1 LFLEL
6 VISGRPVQVLILH
19 RQPHNAYAYPV
30 KRRLI
35 ALLAAL
41 TFSFSFVP
49 SSFAADVDEQKV
61 LEMKQRGDGGWI
73 GMTFENPIKEYLPS
87 HIYVDNLKRSIDNNN
102 EGLETV
108 ICTSAKDPVC
118 LKDGYA
124 FYYRAVLPPCESE
137 EQLDCIQSITAK
149 LPDGKSSEG
158 TVVRKWNTALTYSGD
173 VNLRIPDGGA
183 QSTWKIPGS
192 NPGGSEE
199 YALTAVLDGRQVLD
213 LNSNVGNIP
222 YSNLQVNLK
231 PIREVTGM
239 YQEPTSSVGAVGL
252 GKGFFTNTVPSE
264 KGCVIAE
271 RNRCA
276 LAASFNLDTQFSIK
290 LRLSRNP
297 NQWMHGRLSDPSVMV
312 NPISNGAQLL
322 TVTANPI
329 EVPTVAGWVRW
340 NDLPAAIKSKYPQGA
355 GGTGADNS
363 DFTTTDLANR
373 ILRVG
378 MRAAGKEALD
388 DFKLWNPLLEDKP
401 LAMRT
406 MWSLRSITN
415 SDPAIRACDGRGLS
429 GLVTTNAAVYSDGP
443 PSFDKESQSLNY
455 TVGAPHYDTSNK
467 VFSGSY
473 SLIMNSEVARC
484 IYGFSNA
491 PISAKIEVAAE
502 DGSSS
507 VAVTTLNQ
515 KDGWMRLSAY
525 GFHYS
530 TPQIKI
536 KLTQEKVVEAAAAPS
551 ATPIAASTAEP
562 KKSSAVAVK
571 AKPSKAVALTITC
584 IKGSS
589 TKKITAAK
597 PKCPSGY
604 KKK

>member
-1 LFLEL
+1 M
-6 VISGRPVQVLILH
+6 I
-19 RQPHNAYAYPV
+19 
-30 KRRLI
+30 RRLI
-35 ALLAAL
+35 ALIAVLAL
-41 TFSFSFVP
+41 SFSFVP
-49 SSFAADVDEQKV
+49 SSFASDVDEQKV

-87 HIYVDNLKRSIDNNN
+87 HLYADNQKWSLATNN

-108 ICTSAKDPVC
+108 ICTSTKDPAC

-124 FYYRAVLPPCESE
+124 FYYRAVLSPCESA

-199 YALTAVLDGRQVLD
+199 YALTAVINGRHVLE
-213 LNSNVGNIP
+213 LNGKAESSPWI
-222 YSNLQVNLK
+222 NLQVNLK
-231 PIREVTGM
+231 PIREVTGL
-239 YQEPTSSVGAVGL
+239 YQEPSSSVGAMGL
-252 GKGFFTNTVPSE
+252 GKGFFTNTVPSD

-276 LAASFNLDTQFSIK
+276 LAASFNLGTQFTLK

-322 TVTANPI
+322 TVTANPL
-329 EVPTVAGWVRW
+329 EVPMVAGWVRW
-340 NDLPAAIKSKYPQGA
+340 NDLPAAIKAKYPQGA

-378 MRAAGKEALD
+378 MRASGQEALD
-388 DFKLWNPLLEDKP
+388 DFKLWNPLLDDKP
-401 LAMRT
+401 MAMRT

-415 SDPAIRACDGRGLS
+415 SDPAIRDCDGQGLS

-443 PSFDKESQSLNY
+443 PSFEKESQSLNY
-455 TVGAPHYDTSNK
+455 TVGAPHYDTAKK

-473 SLIMNSEVARC
+473 SLIMNSAVARC

-491 PISAKIEVAAE
+491 PISAKIEIASD

-507 VAVTTLNQ
+507 VATTTLTQ
-515 KDGWMRLSAY
+515 KDGWLRLSAN

-536 KLTQEKVVEAAAAPS
+536 KLTQEKVVVAEPAPS
-551 ATPIAASTAEP
+551 AAPAAPVAAATKLSPAVRVMKTIKCTKGTTVRKVTAT
-562 KKSSAVAVK
+562 
-571 AKPSKAVALTITC
+571 KPSC
-584 IKGSS
+584 
-589 TKKITAAK
+589 
-597 PKCPSGY
+597 PKGY
-604 KKK
+604 KKA

>member
-1 LFLEL
+1 MFA
-6 VISGRPVQVLILH
+6 SFAASH
-19 RQPHNAYAYPV
+19 DAYAYPV
-30 KRRLI
+30 NRRLI

-41 TFSFSFVP
+41 TLSFSFVP

-73 GMTFENPIKEYLPS
+73 GMTFENAIKDYLPS
-87 HIYVDNLKRSIDNNN
+87 HLYADNQKWSSATNH
-102 EGLETV
+102 EGLESV
-108 ICTSAKDPVC
+108 ICTSTKDPAC
-118 LKDGYA
+118 LKDGYVLS
-124 FYYRAVLPPCESE
+124 YRAVLPPCESAN
-137 EQLDCIQSITAK
+137 QLDCIQSITAK
-149 LPDGKSSEG
+149 LPDGKSTEG
-158 TVVRKWNTALTYSGD
+158 TLIRKWNTALSYTGD
-173 VNLRIPDGGA
+173 VNLGIPDGGA

-199 YALTAVLDGRQVLD
+199 YALTAVIDGRQK
-213 LNSNVGNIP
+213 SKPGSIP
-222 YSNLQVNLK
+222 YSSLQINLK
-231 PIREVTGM
+231 PIRELSGT
-239 YQEPTSSVGAVGL
+239 YSAPLSSVGAIGL
-252 GKGFFTNTVPSE
+252 GNGFFENTASSE

-271 RNRCA
+271 LNRCA
-276 LAASFNLDTQFSIK
+276 LAASFNVDTQFTLK
-290 LRLSRNP
+290 LRLSSNT

-329 EVPTVAGWVRW
+329 EVPMVAGWIRW
-340 NDLPAAIKSKYPQGA
+340 NDLPAVIKSKYPQGA

-415 SDPAIRACDGRGLS
+415 SDPAIQACDGRGLS

-491 PISAKIEVAAE
+491 PISAKIEIAAE

-507 VAVTTLNQ
+507 IAVTTLNQ
-515 KDGWMRLSAY
+515 KDGWMRLSAS

-536 KLTQEKVVEAAAAPS
+536 KLTQEKVVDSTPAPS
-551 ATPIAASTAEP
+551 ATPVAESAPEP

-571 AKPSKAVALTITC
+571 AKPTKAVALTITC
-584 IKGSS
+584 IKGAS

>member
-1 LFLEL
+1 M
-6 VISGRPVQVLILH
+6 I
-19 RQPHNAYAYPV
+19 
-30 KRRLI
+30 RRLI
-35 ALLAAL
+35 ALIAVLAL
-41 TFSFSFVP
+41 SFSFVP
-49 SSFAADVDEQKV
+49 SSFASDVDEQKV

-87 HIYVDNLKRSIDNNN
+87 HLYADNQKWSLATNN

-108 ICTSAKDPVC
+108 ICTSTKDPAC

-124 FYYRAVLPPCESE
+124 FYYRAVLSPCESA

-199 YALTAVLDGRQVLD
+199 YALTAVINGRHVLE
-213 LNSNVGNIP
+213 LNGKAESSPWI
-222 YSNLQVNLK
+222 NLQVNLK
-231 PIREVTGM
+231 PIREVTGL
-239 YQEPTSSVGAVGL
+239 YQEPSSSVGAMGL
-252 GKGFFTNTVPSE
+252 GKGFFTNTVPSD

-276 LAASFNLDTQFSIK
+276 LAASFNLGTQFTLK

-322 TVTANPI
+322 TVTANPL
-329 EVPTVAGWVRW
+329 EVPMVAGWVRW
-340 NDLPAAIKSKYPQGA
+340 NDLPAAIKAKYPQGA

-378 MRAAGKEALD
+378 MRASGQEALD
-388 DFKLWNPLLEDKP
+388 DFKLWNPLLDDKP
-401 LAMRT
+401 MAMRT

-415 SDPAIRACDGRGLS
+415 SDPAIRDCDGQGLS

-443 PSFDKESQSLNY
+443 PSFEKESQSLNY
-455 TVGAPHYDTSNK
+455 TVGAPHYDTAKK

-473 SLIMNSEVARC
+473 SLIMNSAVARC

-491 PISAKIEVAAE
+491 PISAKIEIASD

-507 VAVTTLNQ
+507 VATTTLTQ
-515 KDGWMRLSAY
+515 KDGWLRLSAN

-536 KLTQEKVVEAAAAPS
+536 KLTQEKVVVAEPAPS
-551 ATPIAASTAEP
+551 AAPAAPVAAATKLSPAVRVMKTIKCTKGATVRKVTATKPICP
-562 KKSSAVAVK
+562 K
-571 AKPSKAVALTITC
+571 
-584 IKGSS
+584 
-589 TKKITAAK
+589 
-597 PKCPSGY
+597 GY
-604 KKK
+604 KKA

>member
-1 LFLEL
+1 M
-6 VISGRPVQVLILH
+6 I
-19 RQPHNAYAYPV
+19 
-30 KRRLI
+30 RRLI
-35 ALLAAL
+35 AIIAVLAL
-41 TFSFSFVP
+41 SCSFVP
-49 SSFAADVDEQKV
+49 SSFASDVDEQKV

-87 HIYVDNLKRSIDNNN
+87 HLYADNQKWSLATNN

-108 ICTSAKDPVC
+108 ICTSTKDPAC

-124 FYYRAVLPPCESE
+124 FYYRAVLSPCESA

-199 YALTAVLDGRQVLD
+199 YALTAVINGRHVLE
-213 LNSNVGNIP
+213 LNGKAESSPWI
-222 YSNLQVNLK
+222 NLQVNLK
-231 PIREVTGM
+231 PIREVTGL
-239 YQEPTSSVGAVGL
+239 YQEPSSSVGAVGL
-252 GKGFFTNTVPSE
+252 GKGFFTNTVPSD

-276 LAASFNLDTQFSIK
+276 LAASFNLGTQFTLK

-322 TVTANPI
+322 TVTANPL
-329 EVPTVAGWVRW
+329 EVPMVAGWVRW
-340 NDLPAAIKSKYPQGA
+340 NDLPAAIKAKYPQGA

-378 MRAAGKEALD
+378 MRASGQEALD
-388 DFKLWNPLLEDKP
+388 DFKLWNPLLDDKP
-401 LAMRT
+401 MAMRT

-415 SDPAIRACDGRGLS
+415 SDPAIRDCDGQGLS

-443 PSFDKESQSLNY
+443 PSFEKESQSLNY
-455 TVGAPHYDTSNK
+455 TVGAPHYDTAKK

-491 PISAKIEVAAE
+491 PISAKIEIASD

-507 VAVTTLNQ
+507 VATTTLTQ
-515 KDGWMRLSAY
+515 KDGWLRLSAN

-536 KLTQEKVVEAAAAPS
+536 KLTQEKVVVAEPAPS
-551 ATPIAASTAEP
+551 AAPAAPVAAATKLSPAVRVMKTIKCTKGATVRKVTAT
-562 KKSSAVAVK
+562 
-571 AKPSKAVALTITC
+571 KPSC
-584 IKGSS
+584 
-589 TKKITAAK
+589 
-597 PKCPSGY
+597 PKGY
-604 KKK
+604 KKA

>member
-1 LFLEL
+1 M
-6 VISGRPVQVLILH
+6 I
-19 RQPHNAYAYPV
+19 
-30 KRRLI
+30 RRLI
-35 ALLAAL
+35 ALIAVLAL
-41 TFSFSFVP
+41 SFSFVP
-49 SSFAADVDEQKV
+49 SSFASDVDEQKV

-87 HIYVDNLKRSIDNNN
+87 HLYADNQKWSLATNN

-108 ICTSAKDPVC
+108 ICTSTKDPAC

-124 FYYRAVLPPCESE
+124 FYYRAVLSPCESA

-199 YALTAVLDGRQVLD
+199 YALTAVINGRHVLE
-213 LNSNVGNIP
+213 LNGKAESSPWI
-222 YSNLQVNLK
+222 NLQVNLK
-231 PIREVTGM
+231 PIREVTGL
-239 YQEPTSSVGAVGL
+239 YQEPSSSVGAMGL
-252 GKGFFTNTVPSE
+252 GKGFFTNTVPSD

-276 LAASFNLDTQFSIK
+276 LAASFNLGTQFTLK

-322 TVTANPI
+322 TVTANPL
-329 EVPTVAGWVRW
+329 EVPMVAGWVRW
-340 NDLPAAIKSKYPQGA
+340 NDLPAAIKAKYPQGA

-378 MRAAGKEALD
+378 MRASGQEALD
-388 DFKLWNPLLEDKP
+388 DFKLWNPLLDDKP
-401 LAMRT
+401 MAMRT

-415 SDPAIRACDGRGLS
+415 SDPAIRDCDGQGLS

-443 PSFDKESQSLNY
+443 PSFEKESQSLNY
-455 TVGAPHYDTSNK
+455 TVGAPHYDTAKK

-473 SLIMNSEVARC
+473 SLIMNSAVARC

-491 PISAKIEVAAE
+491 PISAKIEIASD

-507 VAVTTLNQ
+507 VATTTLTQ
-515 KDGWMRLSAY
+515 KDGWLRLSAN

-536 KLTQEKVVEAAAAPS
+536 KLTQEKVVVAEPAPS
-551 ATPIAASTAEP
+551 AAPAAPVAAATKLSP
-562 KKSSAVAVK
+562 AVRVMK
-571 AKPSKAVALTITC
+571 TIKC
-584 IKGSS
+584 MKG
-589 TKKITAAK
+589 TAAK
-597 PKCPSGY
+597 KVTATKPICPKSY
-604 KKK
+604 KKA

>member
-1 LFLEL
+1 
-6 VISGRPVQVLILH
+6 
-19 RQPHNAYAYPV
+19 
-30 KRRLI
+30 
-35 ALLAAL
+35 
-41 TFSFSFVP
+41 
-49 SSFAADVDEQKV
+49 
-61 LEMKQRGDGGWI
+61 
-73 GMTFENPIKEYLPS
+73 
-87 HIYVDNLKRSIDNNN
+87 
-102 EGLETV
+102 
-108 ICTSAKDPVC
+108 
-118 LKDGYA
+118 
-124 FYYRAVLPPCESE
+124 
-137 EQLDCIQSITAK
+137 
-149 LPDGKSSEG
+149 
-158 TVVRKWNTALTYSGD
+158 
-173 VNLRIPDGGA
+173 
-183 QSTWKIPGS
+183 
-192 NPGGSEE
+192 
-199 YALTAVLDGRQVLD
+199 
-213 LNSNVGNIP
+213 
-222 YSNLQVNLK
+222 
-231 PIREVTGM
+231 
-239 YQEPTSSVGAVGL
+239 
-252 GKGFFTNTVPSE
+252 
-264 KGCVIAE
+264 
-271 RNRCA
+271 
-276 LAASFNLDTQFSIK
+276 
-290 LRLSRNP
+290 
-297 NQWMHGRLSDPSVMV
+297 
-312 NPISNGAQLL
+312 
-322 TVTANPI
+322 
-329 EVPTVAGWVRW
+329 
-340 NDLPAAIKSKYPQGA
+340 
-355 GGTGADNS
+355 
-363 DFTTTDLANR
+363 
-373 ILRVG
+373 

-562 KKSSAVAVK
+562 KKTSAVAVK
-571 AKPSKAVALTITC
+571 TKPTKAVALTITC
-584 IKGSS
+584 IKGAS

>member
-1 LFLEL
+1 M
-6 VISGRPVQVLILH
+6 I
-19 RQPHNAYAYPV
+19 
-30 KRRLI
+30 RRLI
-35 ALLAAL
+35 ALIAVLAL
-41 TFSFSFVP
+41 SFSFVP
-49 SSFAADVDEQKV
+49 SSFASDVDEQKV

-87 HIYVDNLKRSIDNNN
+87 HLYADNQKWSLATNN

-108 ICTSAKDPVC
+108 ICTSTKDPAC

-124 FYYRAVLPPCESE
+124 FYYRAVLSPCESA

-199 YALTAVLDGRQVLD
+199 YALTAVINGRHVLE
-213 LNSNVGNIP
+213 LNGKAESSPWI
-222 YSNLQVNLK
+222 NLQVNLK
-231 PIREVTGM
+231 PIREVTGL
-239 YQEPTSSVGAVGL
+239 YQEPSSSVGAMGL
-252 GKGFFTNTVPSE
+252 GKGFFTNTVPSD

-276 LAASFNLDTQFSIK
+276 LAASFNLGTQFTLK

-322 TVTANPI
+322 TVTANPL
-329 EVPTVAGWVRW
+329 EVPMVAGWVRW
-340 NDLPAAIKSKYPQGA
+340 NDLPAAIKAKYPQGA

-378 MRAAGKEALD
+378 MRASGQEALD
-388 DFKLWNPLLEDKP
+388 DFKLWNPLLDDKP
-401 LAMRT
+401 MAMRT

-415 SDPAIRACDGRGLS
+415 SDPAIRDCDGQGLS

-443 PSFDKESQSLNY
+443 PSFEKESQSLNY
-455 TVGAPHYDTSNK
+455 TVGAPHYDTAKK

-473 SLIMNSEVARC
+473 SLIMNSAVARC

-491 PISAKIEVAAE
+491 PISAKIEIASD

-507 VAVTTLNQ
+507 VATTTLTQ
-515 KDGWMRLSAY
+515 KDGWLRLSAN

-536 KLTQEKVVEAAAAPS
+536 KLTQEKVVVAEPAPS
-551 ATPIAASTAEP
+551 AAPAAPVAAATKLSPAVRVMKTIKCMKGTTVRKVTAT
-562 KKSSAVAVK
+562 
-571 AKPSKAVALTITC
+571 KPSC
-584 IKGSS
+584 
-589 TKKITAAK
+589 
-597 PKCPSGY
+597 PKGY
-604 KKK
+604 KKA

>member
-1 LFLEL
+1 M
-6 VISGRPVQVLILH
+6 I
-19 RQPHNAYAYPV
+19 
-30 KRRLI
+30 RRLI
-35 ALLAAL
+35 ALIAVLAL
-41 TFSFSFVP
+41 SFSFVP
-49 SSFAADVDEQKV
+49 SSFASDVDEQKV

-87 HIYVDNLKRSIDNNN
+87 HLYADNQKWSLATNN

-108 ICTSAKDPVC
+108 ICTSTKDPAC

-124 FYYRAVLPPCESE
+124 FYYRAVLSPCESA

-199 YALTAVLDGRQVLD
+199 YALTAVINGRHVLE
-213 LNSNVGNIP
+213 LNGKADSSPWI
-222 YSNLQVNLK
+222 NLQVNLK
-231 PIREVTGM
+231 PIREVTGL
-239 YQEPTSSVGAVGL
+239 YQEPSSSVGAMGL
-252 GKGFFTNTVPSE
+252 GKGFFTNTVPSD

-276 LAASFNLDTQFSIK
+276 LAASFNLGTQFTLK

-322 TVTANPI
+322 TVTANPL
-329 EVPTVAGWVRW
+329 EVPMVAGWVRW
-340 NDLPAAIKSKYPQGA
+340 NDLPAAIKAKYPQGA

-378 MRAAGKEALD
+378 MRASGQEALD
-388 DFKLWNPLLEDKP
+388 DFKLWNPLLDDKP
-401 LAMRT
+401 MAMRT

-415 SDPAIRACDGRGLS
+415 SDPAIRDCDGQGLS

-443 PSFDKESQSLNY
+443 PSFDKDSQSLNY
-455 TVGAPHYDTSNK
+455 TVGAPHFDTSNK

-473 SLIMNSEVARC
+473 SLIMNSAVARC

-491 PISAKIEVAAE
+491 PISAKIEIASD

-507 VAVTTLNQ
+507 IATTTLNQ
-515 KDGWMRLSAY
+515 KDGWLRLSAN

-536 KLTQEKVVEAAAAPS
+536 KLTQEKVAVAEPAPS
-551 ATPIAASTAEP
+551 ATPAAPVAAATKLSPAVRVMKTIKCTKGTTVRKVTAT
-562 KKSSAVAVK
+562 
-571 AKPSKAVALTITC
+571 KPSC
-584 IKGSS
+584 
-589 TKKITAAK
+589 
-597 PKCPSGY
+597 PKGY
-604 KKK
+604 KKA

>member
-1 LFLEL
+1 M
-6 VISGRPVQVLILH
+6 I
-19 RQPHNAYAYPV
+19 
-30 KRRLI
+30 RRLI
-35 ALLAAL
+35 ALIAVLAL
-41 TFSFSFVP
+41 SFSFVP
-49 SSFAADVDEQKV
+49 SSFASDVDEQKV

-87 HIYVDNLKRSIDNNN
+87 HLYADNQKWSLATNN

-108 ICTSAKDPVC
+108 ICTSSKDPAC

-124 FYYRAVLPPCESE
+124 FYYRAVLSPCESA

-199 YALTAVLDGRQVLD
+199 YALTAVINGRHVLE
-213 LNSNVGNIP
+213 LNGKAESSPWI
-222 YSNLQVNLK
+222 NLQVNLK
-231 PIREVTGM
+231 PIREVTGL
-239 YQEPTSSVGAVGL
+239 YQEPSSSVGAVGL
-252 GKGFFTNTVPSE
+252 GKGFFTNTVPSD

-276 LAASFNLDTQFSIK
+276 LAASFNLGTQFTLK

-322 TVTANPI
+322 TVTANPL
-329 EVPTVAGWVRW
+329 EVPMVAGWVRW
-340 NDLPAAIKSKYPQGA
+340 NDLPAAIKAKYPQGA

-378 MRAAGKEALD
+378 MRASGQEALD

-401 LAMRT
+401 MAMRT

-415 SDPAIRACDGRGLS
+415 SDPAIRACDGQGLS

-443 PSFDKESQSLNY
+443 PSFDKDSQSLNY
-455 TVGAPHYDTSNK
+455 TVGAPHFDTSNK

-473 SLIMNSEVARC
+473 SLIMNSAVARC

-491 PISAKIEVAAE
+491 PISAKIEIASD

-507 VAVTTLNQ
+507 VATTTLTQ
-515 KDGWMRLSAY
+515 KDGWLRLSAN

-536 KLTQEKVVEAAAAPS
+536 KLTQEKVAVAETAPS
-551 ATPIAASTAEP
+551 AAPAAPVAAATKLSPAVRVMKTIKCTKGATVRKVTAT
-562 KKSSAVAVK
+562 
-571 AKPSKAVALTITC
+571 KPSC
-584 IKGSS
+584 
-589 TKKITAAK
+589 
-597 PKCPSGY
+597 PKGY
-604 KKK
+604 KKA